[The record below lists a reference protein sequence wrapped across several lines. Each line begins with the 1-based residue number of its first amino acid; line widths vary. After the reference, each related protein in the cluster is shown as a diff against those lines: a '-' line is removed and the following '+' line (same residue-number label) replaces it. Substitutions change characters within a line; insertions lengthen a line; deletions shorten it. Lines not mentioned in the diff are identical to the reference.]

1 MYVYRTMKTVVH
13 QMDNNDLSLCGVE
26 IKLGRD
32 VKEVL
37 NFTMFNFFYLKI
49 WQNPHKLWVLEI
61 LFVQDEVWGRILG
74 LKNGYCSS
82 LAVRDNSQTGGQ
94 TSIEITDS
102 SVPRK

>member
-13 QMDNNDLSLCGVE
+13 QMDSNDFSLCGVE

-49 WQNPHKLWVLEI
+49 
-61 LFVQDEVWGRILG
+61 
-74 LKNGYCSS
+74 
-82 LAVRDNSQTGGQ
+82 
-94 TSIEITDS
+94 
-102 SVPRK
+102 